1 MTTTSESAV
10 HSVQQ
15 FFSTYH
21 ITTDDAILV
30 AFSGGADSLALLIL
44 LTQVVPKENL
54 TALYVNHRLRDDGE
68 LAAEEELNQKNCDM
82 LGVPLTIERL
92 NKSAVAEC
100 ARLRGNGIEEAARVL
115 RYDVLEAKRQAL
127 GYSYIATAHTLDDQS
142 ETMLMR
148 LLQGA
153 SILSLQGIAEKRD
166 AIIRPVLH
174 LTRSDIESVVREKQ
188 MQWVEDSTNSDT
200 RYLRNSIRHTLV
212 PQISKLFGQYR
223 ESLQQ
228 VALQAQS
235 FSNLMNPQ
243 IQKAKE
249 AITQHPDGGV
259 LLNKTRL
266 QTENRIVVE
275 QVIYAAWARLVGTE
289 GKRLPYRTV
298 CSVYEAIMQA
308 SGEGDFATQSVTKT
322 VSLYGTRLEKMDDYI
337 WWRIED
343 EVLAERYV
351 SFVYSTRTELDG
363 ERQLIVGPTLE
374 GSVPV
379 DTRARLDQQ
388 TLVPPLIARSF
399 CDGDVIE
406 LVEGTKKVRALFADW
421 HLKRSERWR
430 VPVLEDRAGIVAVLG
445 GAYGGRDRV
454 AVRCRIATL
463 APNSGT
469 LYSVTDREG

>member
-1 MTTTSESAV
+1 MTTTSESAA

-15 FFSTYH
+15 FFSTNH
-21 ITTDDAILV
+21 ISSDDTILV

-44 LTQVVPKENL
+44 LTQVLPIDHL
-54 TALYVNHRLRDDGE
+54 AALYVNHRLRDPDE
-68 LAAEEELNQKNCDM
+68 LAAEEKLNQRNCEL
-82 LGVPLTIERL
+82 LGVPLYIERL
-92 NKSAVAEC
+92 DESAVAEC
-100 ARLRGNGIEEAARVL
+100 ARQRGNGIEEAARVL
-115 RYDVLEAKRQAL
+115 RYAVLEAKQRAL
-127 GYSYIATAHTLDDQS
+127 GYTYIATAHTLDDQS
-142 ETMLMR
+142 ETILMR

-200 RYLRNSIRHTLV
+200 RYLRNGIRHTLV
-212 PQISKLFGQYR
+212 PQISKLFPQYR

-228 VALQAQS
+228 AALQAQAFAS
-235 FSNLMNPQ
+235 LITPQ
-243 IQKAKE
+243 IHEAE
-249 AITQHPDGGV
+249 AAITQHPDGGV
-259 LLNKTRL
+259 LLYIPRL
-266 QTENRIVVE
+266 QTVNRLVVE
-275 QVIYAAWARLVGTE
+275 QVIYAAWSRLVETE

-298 CSVYEAIMQA
+298 CSVYEAIMNPA
-308 SGEGDFATQSVTKT
+308 GEGDS
-322 VSLYGTRLEKMDDYI
+322 VSLHRTRLERMHDHL

-343 EVLAERYV
+343 EVLAESYV

-363 ERQLIVGPTLE
+363 ERQLIVGPTIE

-379 DTRARLDQQ
+379 DQRARLDQQ

-421 HLKRSERWR
+421 HLKRSDRWR
-430 VPVLEDRAGIVAVLG
+430 VPVLEDRMGIVAVLG

-454 AVRCRIATL
+454 STRCRIATL